1 MSINLN
7 ISEIAII
14 TGDNK
19 FKDLNEYI
27 ITLWKKNF
35 PPFAGIVPTA
45 MLIVIRHS
53 IIYYIYLA
61 LHQSKFIQTK
71 NIEI

>member
-19 FKDLNEYI
+19 FKDINEYI

-35 PPFAGIVPTA
+35 PDDFNKYSLSYKIPEKEEDIKKLMKEGYFQ
-45 MLIVIRHS
+45 L
-53 IIYYIYLA
+53 L
-61 LHQSKFIQTK
+61 
-71 NIEI
+71 